1 MSLCISR
8 KMPLLEPRTSLDV
21 LLPSPL
27 LTQVGIPKKLEVFSN
42 YLSKK
47 KKKSLNFSHLEI
59 VSYIPNHTQ
68 PFTAKKSTGGS
79 VRKGARRRLA
89 SGELQQRHKGS
100 GLSYKLMSI
109 LHEL

>member
-47 KKKSLNFSHLEI
+47 KKKKLEVFSLGTCFL
-59 VSYIPNHTQ
+59 HTEPYTTFYRQ
-68 PFTAKKSTGGS
+68 EVYWRVGKE
-79 VRKGARRRLA
+79 RR
-89 SGELQQRHKGS
+89 S
-100 GLSYKLMSI
+100 
-109 LHEL
+109 

>member
-47 KKKSLNFSHLEI
+47 KKKK
-59 VSYIPNHTQ
+59 
-68 PFTAKKSTGGS
+68 A
-79 VRKGARRRLA
+79 
-89 SGELQQRHKGS
+89 
-100 GLSYKLMSI
+100 
-109 LHEL
+109 